1 MRKVRDMRRQTKI
14 VLFSFITLLLLV
26 VGATAV
32 LLAQGQGDSE
42 EGSDP
47 GPYVRYSAEA
57 FDAAKDQK
65 RVIFFHASWCPSCR
79 SANRDINA
87 NLELIPEG
95 TVVFKTDY
103 DKERELKRL
112 YAITHQHTFVYVDA
126 NGEIIEKWSG
136 GGAEAI
142 ANYTSG

>member
-1 MRKVRDMRRQTKI
+1 MRRQTKI
-14 VLFSFITLLLLV
+14 VLFSSITLLLFA
-26 VGATAV
+26 VGAAAL
-32 LLAQGQGDSE
+32 LLAQGQGDSG
-42 EGSDP
+42 EGSNP

-65 RVIFFHASWCPSCR
+65 RVYFFHASWCPSCR
-79 SANRDINA
+79 TADRDIRA
-87 NLELIPEG
+87 NLELIPED

-112 YAITHQHTFVYVDA
+112 YGITHQHTFVYIDA
-126 NGEIIEKWSG
+126 NGEIVEKWSG

-142 ANYTSG
+142 AHYTSG